1 MNDITEELLRVK
13 LNPPPLKRQY
23 GKQNLLYYLNTN
35 NENNENNSYNQLH
48 EVVLEENLYRSLVNE
63 KENEY

>member
-23 GKQNLLYYLNTN
+23 GKHNLLYYLNTN
-35 NENNENNSYNQLH
+35 NENNSYNQLQ
-48 EVVLEENLYRSLVNE
+48 EFVLEENLYRSLVNE